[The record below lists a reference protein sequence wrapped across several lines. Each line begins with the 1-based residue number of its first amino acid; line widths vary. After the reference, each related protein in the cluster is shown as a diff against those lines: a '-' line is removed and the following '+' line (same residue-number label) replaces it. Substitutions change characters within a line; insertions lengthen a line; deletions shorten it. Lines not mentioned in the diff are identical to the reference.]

1 MVECFN
7 DNTVWFKIIEEEI
20 TGATLRNFITAI
32 TLFCDMFLD
41 VLKLEGEGI
50 KSVKQDLVSIT
61 VAKKNAHKEKDVLDN
76 LRSSKKD
83 SNNSTD
89 IINDNQNKEF
99 SRLDDESYNNDDE
112 NRKF

>member
-1 MVECFN
+1 
-7 DNTVWFKIIEEEI
+7 
-20 TGATLRNFITAI
+20 
-32 TLFCDMFLD
+32 MFLD

-76 LRSSKKD
+76 LRSKKD
-83 SNNSTD
+83 SNNSND
-89 IINDNQNKEF
+89 IINDNQNEEF